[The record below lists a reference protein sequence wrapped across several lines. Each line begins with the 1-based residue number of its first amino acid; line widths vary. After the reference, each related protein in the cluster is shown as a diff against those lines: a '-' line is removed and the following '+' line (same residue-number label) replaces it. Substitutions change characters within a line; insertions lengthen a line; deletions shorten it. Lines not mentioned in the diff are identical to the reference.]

1 MRPHYKKIIIDIIA
15 YLFILLFLYTA
26 ANKIWKFHN
35 FEWVLGTLPIIGEFH
50 KLIAYSVP
58 TAEIITSC
66 LLLVP
71 LTRRDGLI
79 CSLLLMLAFTAYL
92 LFMVIYTKDLPC
104 NCGGVIAH
112 LSWKQHIVFN
122 LFFLAFSLIAIKFDE
137 DIVRAKQVK
146 L

>member
-1 MRPHYKKIIIDIIA
+1 MKTHYKKIIIDIIA
-15 YLFILLFLYTA
+15 CLFILLFLYTA
-26 ANKIWKFHN
+26 ANKVWEFHN
-35 FEWVLGTLPIIGEFH
+35 FDWVLSTLPMIGELH
-50 KLIAYSVP
+50 KIIAYSVP

-79 CSLLLMLAFTAYL
+79 YSFLLMLIFTTYL

-104 NCGGVIAH
+104 NCGGVISH

-122 LFFLAFSLIAIKFDE
+122 LFFLALSLIAFNFNK
-137 DIVRAKQVK
+137 DIVRTKQVK
-146 L
+146 R